1 MLLREMEE
9 DFFTIS
15 QLNQFI
21 KDILTAGIPRAVWV
35 CGEIQQYDR
44 NKSKH
49 HIFFELV
56 EKDAESKDIIAR
68 IGLVIFAG
76 KKAHIEEI
84 LRKRE
89 NAFSLKDD
97 IEVKFLCKVDFYVP
111 HGAVRLIVESIDPVY
126 TLGKLAQEKQR
137 LIALLKEKGV
147 LDKNKQLTFPAVPLK
162 IGLITAYD
170 SAAYNDFISELK
182 KSGFGFKIFLH
193 TALMQGKQAERQIC
207 KAIDFLDKSYKLD
220 TIVITRG
227 GGSIADLSC
236 FDSQMIAEKISTS
249 RVPILSGIG
258 HEINMTITD
267 LAAHTYAKTPTAIA
281 QFLVATVREFMDT
294 IEENTTKIVNHA
306 KVKIER
312 DKNHLRHIA
321 STLKDSTIRFLKDH
335 NEQLIRMRETIK
347 TRPIILLNDHIKT
360 IEDHRYHL
368 LRVITTRIETEHKKI
383 RHYEKMT
390 TILSPKNTLRR
401 GFTITRRKDGRIL
414 KDNQSIETGEEII
427 TEFFDAYLH
436 STVTNITTGGQPN
449 DRDEIQ

>member
-1 MLLREMEE
+1 MGE

-21 KDILTAGIPRAVWV
+21 KDVLAAGIPRAVWV

-44 NKSKH
+44 NKSKR

-84 LRKRE
+84 LRKSE

-97 IEVKFLCKVDFYVP
+97 IEVKFLCKVDFYAP
-111 HGAVRLIVESIDPVY
+111 HGAIRLIVESIDPVY

-137 LIALLKEKGV
+137 LIALLKERGV
-147 LDKNKQLTFPAVPLK
+147 LDKNKQLIFSSVPLK

-193 TALMQGKQAERQIC
+193 TALMQGKQAEKQIC
-207 KAIDFLDKSYKLD
+207 NAIDFLDKNYKLD

-236 FDSQMIAEKISTS
+236 FDSQMIAEKIATST
-249 RVPILSGIG
+249 VPILSGIG

-281 QFLVATVREFMDT
+281 QFLVATVREFMDAVK
-294 IEENTTKIVNHA
+294 EKTTKILDTA

-312 DKNHLRHIA
+312 EQNSLRQIA
-321 STLKDSTIRFLKDH
+321 TTLKDTTIRFLKDH
-335 NEQLIRMRETIK
+335 NEQLIRIKETIS
-347 TRPIILLNDHIKT
+347 TMPIIFLNNQVKT
-360 IEDHRYHL
+360 IEDHKYQL
-368 LRVITTRIETEHKKI
+368 LKAITNRIEIEHKRI

-414 KDNQSIETGEEII
+414 KDTQSIGTEKEII
-427 TEFFDAYLH
+427 TEFFDGYLH
-436 STVTNITTGGQPN
+436 STVTNITTGGDNQW
-449 DRDEIQ
+449 QK